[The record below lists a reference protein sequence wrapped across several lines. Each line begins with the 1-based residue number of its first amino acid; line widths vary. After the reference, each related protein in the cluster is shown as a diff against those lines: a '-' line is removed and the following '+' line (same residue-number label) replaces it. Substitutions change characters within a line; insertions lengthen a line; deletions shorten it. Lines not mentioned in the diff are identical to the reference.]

1 VNRSAQALSLIV
13 CGAGPATAIGTMT
26 GLALSRG
33 WDVQLVA
40 TPSALAF
47 FDDAGMQR
55 LTGNPVKSQYSPPGA
70 PRSRIPDAVIV
81 APATYNTINKWALGL
96 SDTYALGVLAELT
109 GIGVPV
115 TVLPFVNTAL
125 ASRAPYQRS
134 LETLRAEGVKILDES
149 DGIASHAPR
158 TGTGLISSFPWH
170 LALNHAELRLR
181 RTAAG
186 LHRRLARARCPSCPS
201 RA

>member
-1 VNRSAQALSLIV
+1 MNRSRKAAAFSLVEVLCAMLILSVALV
-13 CGAGPATAIGTMT
+13 GMTAGLATALGSSKESELQTSA
-26 GLALSRG
+26 ALI
-33 WDVQLVA
+33 A
-40 TPSALAF
+40 
-47 FDDAGMQR
+47 AG
-55 LTGNPVKSQYSPPGA
+55 
-70 PRSRIPDAVIV
+70 RI
-81 APATYNTINKWALGL
+81 
-96 SDTYALGVLAELT
+96 
-109 GIGVPV
+109 
-115 TVLPFVNTAL
+115 
-125 ASRAPYQRS
+125 
-134 LETLRAEGVKILDES
+134 ETLRAEGVKILDES